1 MHIRK
6 NVVTLQAAH
15 TSYIEAEYQQAM
27 SLPGNPEGIE
37 IFNIGDTKI
46 FLSNRNRLENRAIFT
61 GNETE
66 EEIRLVVEHF
76 EQKGVVGF
84 FEINPANF
92 YRSNPFS
99 WKSEMVP
106 ALIKMGCHPAAFRC
120 VWYLDNSL
128 HAEMQQ
134 PLISIR
140 RFTTH
145 EVDEYI
151 RDKFLVEPVED
162 AKKAREELLIRQSF
176 TGAWSNFIS
185 YENGQPVG
193 ISKLFIKNKI
203 GFLAWGYTLE
213 EFRKRG
219 HHKMH
224 VSARVRHAFESGC
237 DMVFSVSD
245 FNIPSS
251 ISLQQAGF
259 NLAYNY
265 LLMEKRPIAAQNA

>member
-1 MHIRK
+1 MHNR
-6 NVVTLQAAH
+6 NTVVTIQAAH
-15 TSYIEAEYQQAM
+15 ASYIEAEYQQAM

-37 IFNIGDTKI
+37 ISNIGDTRI

-66 EEIRLVVEHF
+66 EEIRSVIDHF
-76 EQKGVVGF
+76 ERKGVVGF

-92 YRSNPFS
+92 YRSIPFS

-106 ALIKMGCHPAAFRC
+106 MLIKMGCHPAAFRC
-120 VWYLDNSL
+120 VWYLDDSPNT
-128 HAEMQQ
+128 EIQQ
-134 PLISIR
+134 PAISIR
-140 RFTTH
+140 RFNSR

-151 RDKFLVEPVED
+151 RDKFSVEPVDD
-162 AKKAREELLIRQSF
+162 AEKAREEILIRRSF
-176 TGAWSNFIS
+176 TESWSNFIS
-185 YENGQPVG
+185 YENDQPVSV
-193 ISKLFIKNKI
+193 SKLFVRNKI

-213 EFRKRG
+213 EFRRRG
-219 HHKMH
+219 HHKLH
-224 VSARVRHAFESGC
+224 VSARVKHAFESGC
-237 DMVFSVSD
+237 DLVFSVTD

-265 LLMEKRPIAAQNA
+265 LLMEKRPTAL